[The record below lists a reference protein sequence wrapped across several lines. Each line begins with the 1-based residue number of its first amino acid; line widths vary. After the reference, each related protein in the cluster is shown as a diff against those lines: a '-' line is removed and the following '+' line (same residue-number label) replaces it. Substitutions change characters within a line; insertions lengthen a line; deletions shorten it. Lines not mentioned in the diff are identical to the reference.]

1 MRSDIPFFEP
11 FKIKFFQIILYHSGR
26 LEFGIAELVVEIAKP
41 LFAQEMID
49 PLASFAAKIERL
61 TLLGSF
67 CDHHLFIKFE
77 MTMGAYDL
85 RQRASF
91 G

>member
-1 MRSDIPFFEP
+1 
-11 FKIKFFQIILYHSGR
+11 
-26 LEFGIAELVVEIAKP
+26 
-41 LFAQEMID
+41 
-49 PLASFAAKIERL
+49 LASFAAKIERL